1 MFWKACG
8 TLLVLASTSS
18 VAWAGPPRD
27 AIDMSQV
34 EVWNSPA
41 DIASWPIT
49 AAITALTMRPGQN
62 VGLAFQSSAQT
73 TWPDYTPPGW
83 DGPLQY
89 TVWAVVKVNGRWHTS
104 GFIQMWRQR
113 PSTGA
118 PILTDFAQNWAYDG
132 RWGPMAGY
140 QPQVGE
146 QMGFFLSAGNA
157 RGVGSVTSVRERT
170 NVVVVSLP
178 PGDTGDFTFP
188 DRAATNAM
196 DLDGDGKAEIGV
208 YRPSTGQWW
217 GLTSSTNY
225 TTPAH
230 VSWGASADIPVPGDY
245 DGDGRTDLAV
255 YRPSSGGWYI
265 LKSSTNFT
273 ASIGYTW
280 GASTDI
286 PVPGDYD
293 GDGKG
298 DLAVYRPSTGFWYV
312 LKSTTGY
319 TGALGKVWGAST
331 DIPVPGDY
339 DGDDKTDF
347 AVYRPSNGTWY
358 ILMSSSG
365 DSAAGSYVW
374 GVSTDVPVPGDYDG
388 DGKTDIAVYRPSS
401 GTWHILTSSSGF
413 TVAGSYTWGADTDVP
428 VPADYDGDGK
438 TDLVVYRPSTG
449 DWFILKSSTGFS
461 AAVSYQWGASTD
473 VPVVKAPYGA
483 W

>member
-1 MFWKACG
+1 MFRKACG

-41 DIASWPIT
+41 DIASWPVT

-62 VGLAFQSSAQT
+62 VGLAFQFSAQN

-89 TVWAVVKVNGRWHTS
+89 TVWAVVKVNGRWRTS

-118 PILTDFAQNWAYDG
+118 PILTDFARNWAYDG

-178 PGDTGDFTFP
+178 AGDTGDFAFP
-188 DRAATNAM
+188 ARGTTTTAM
-196 DLDGDGKAEIGV
+196 DFDGDGRSEIGV
-208 YRPSTGQWW
+208 YRPSTGQWL
-217 GLTSSTNY
+217 GLASSTNY
-225 TTPAH
+225 VAQAVTQ
-230 VSWGASADIPVPGDY
+230 WGV
-245 DGDGRTDLAV
+245 
-255 YRPSSGGWYI
+255 
-265 LKSSTNFT
+265 
-273 ASIGYTW
+273 
-280 GASTDI
+280 STDI

-293 GDGKG
+293 GDGKT
-298 DLAVYRPSTGFWYV
+298 DVAVYRPDNGNWYLLLSSTNFDATRYA
-312 LKSTTGY
+312 TY
-319 TGALGKVWGAST
+319 QWGIAT
-331 DIPVPGDY
+331 DI
-339 DGDDKTDF
+339 
-347 AVYRPSNGTWY
+347 
-358 ILMSSSG
+358 
-365 DSAAGSYVW
+365 
-374 GVSTDVPVPGDYDG
+374 PVPGDYDG
-388 DGKTDIAVYRPSS
+388 DGKTDVAVYRPSTGTWYILRSTTNYTTYVAYQWGVSTDKTVPGDYDGDGKADLAVYRPDAGIWYVLLSGTNYTSYVAYQWGVSTDIPIPADYDGDGKTDAAVYRPSS
-401 GTWHILTSSSGF
+401 GNWYVLHSSTNATTF
-413 TVAGSYTWGADTDVP
+413 ARFQWGVSTDIP

-438 TDLVVYRPSTG
+438 ADIGIFRPSNG
-449 DWFILKSSTGFS
+449 RWYILMSGSNYTPYNG
-461 AAVSYQWGASTD
+461 YQWGISTD
-473 VPVVKAPYGA
+473 LPMAKVP
-483 W
+483 